1 MKLTAGEIYFIGERD
16 LKTNQESDYVKIG
29 IVREGAKGPRT
40 SEERLDEHQ
49 TGNPRQLFLHEV
61 IETPAVEELETRIHR
76 IFAPK
81 GVSGEWFQFTK
92 DDLATAI
99 QQAKNLRDE
108 AMANLDA
115 LNKAE
120 ELKTITSNGII
131 APATDE
137 AKKWQSAYIAADVI
151 IKEAKRLKD
160 EFEDLILE
168 SVDDEDDISHIVTTQ
183 TRAGATYFD
192 EERFIA
198 ENPELAKKFMITKTS
213 WSQRFTVKKPK
224 ASKPALFDIDPTV
237 FELFDDFGRM
247 LEISPDS
254 DEDREILHEKF
265 LNVLSAESMAVWE
278 KQIAESKL
286 KGFCAEYQGIYGIC
300 SWPRESTTSES
311 IDKDLLA
318 SSNLVNMEEYLLAN
332 NRVRSVSASRARGY
346 DTSG

>member
-40 SEERLDEHQ
+40 SEERLNEHQ

-92 DDLATAI
+92 EDLATAI
-99 QQAKNLRDE
+99 QQAKKLRDE
-108 AMANLDA
+108 AVTNLDA
-115 LNKAE
+115 LSKAE
-120 ELKTITSNGII
+120 ELKTIPSNGII

-160 EFEDLILE
+160 EFEVLILE

-198 ENPELAKKFMITKTS
+198 ENPELAKKFMVTKTS
-213 WSQRFTVKKPK
+213 WSQRFTVKNPK
-224 ASKPALFDIDPTV
+224 SSKPALFDIDPTI

-247 LEISPDS
+247 LEISPES
-254 DEDREILHEKF
+254 DDDREALHAKF
-265 LNVLSAESMAVWE
+265 LDVVSVESKAIWD
-278 KQIAESKL
+278 KQIAEARL
-286 KGFCAEYQGIYGIC
+286 KEQCAEGEGVEGVC
-300 SWPRESTTSES
+300 GWPRMSKVKDELDLESLSNSGWESFARYSRTKASTTAVILEA
-311 IDKDLLA
+311 KR
-318 SSNLVNMEEYLLAN
+318 NY
-332 NRVRSVSASRARGY
+332 
-346 DTSG
+346 

>member
-81 GVSGEWFQFTK
+81 GVSGEWFQFSK
-92 DDLATAI
+92 EDLATAI

-108 AMANLDA
+108 AVANLDA

-120 ELKTITSNGII
+120 ELKTIPSNGII
-131 APATDE
+131 APATVE

-160 EFEDLILE
+160 EFEVLILE

-198 ENPELAKKFMITKTS
+198 ENPELAKKFMVTKTS
-213 WSQRFTVKKPK
+213 WSQRFTVKNPK
-224 ASKPALFDIDPTV
+224 ASKPDLFDIDPTV

-247 LEISPDS
+247 LEISPES
-254 DEDREILHEKF
+254 DEDREILHAKF
-265 LNVLSAESMAVWE
+265 LDIVSVESKAIWD
-278 KQIAESKL
+278 KQIAEARL
-286 KGFCAEYQGIYGIC
+286 KELCAEGEGVEGVC
-300 SWPRESTTSES
+300 GWPRTAKEREILDLTTLMESAEPIYTKYLSSKEST
-311 IDKDLLA
+311 
-318 SSNLVNMEEYLLAN
+318 
-332 NRVRSVSASRARGY
+332 SAVIVGTRKGY
-346 DTSG
+346 

>member
-61 IETPAVEELETRIHR
+61 IETPAVEELETRLHR

-92 DDLATAI
+92 EDLATAI
-99 QQAKNLRDE
+99 QQAKKLRDE
-108 AMANLDA
+108 AVTNLDA
-115 LNKAE
+115 LSKAE
-120 ELKTITSNGII
+120 ELKTVPSNGII

-160 EFEDLILE
+160 EFEVLILE
-168 SVDDEDDISHIVTTQ
+168 SVEDEEDISHIVTTQ

-198 ENPELAKKFMITKTS
+198 ENLELAKKFMITKTS
-213 WSQRFTVKKPK
+213 WSQRFTVKSPK

-247 LEISPDS
+247 LEISPES
-254 DEDREILHEKF
+254 DEDREVLHTKF
-265 LNVLSAESMAVWE
+265 LDVVSVESKAIWD
-278 KQIAESKL
+278 KQIAEAQL
-286 KGFCAEYQGIYGIC
+286 KDLCSVADGIDGVC
-300 SWPRESTTSES
+300 GWPRAGKERQELDVGGLMMKEAKIYRTYLTSKDST
-311 IDKDLLA
+311 
-318 SSNLVNMEEYLLAN
+318 
-332 NRVRSVSASRARGY
+332 RAIIVDVKKGY
-346 DTSG
+346 

>member
-61 IETPAVEELETRIHR
+61 IETPAVEELETRLHR

-92 DDLATAI
+92 EDLATAI
-99 QQAKNLRDE
+99 QQAKKLRDQ
-108 AMANLDA
+108 AVANLDA

-120 ELKTITSNGII
+120 ELKTIPSNGII
-131 APATDE
+131 APSTDE
-137 AKKWQSAYIAADVI
+137 AKRWQSAYIAADVI

-160 EFEDLILE
+160 EFEVLILE
-168 SVDDEDDISHIVTTQ
+168 SVEDEEDISHIVTTQ

-213 WSQRFTVKKPK
+213 WSQRFTVKNPK
-224 ASKPALFDIDPTV
+224 ASKPALFDIDPTI
-237 FELFDDFGRM
+237 FQLFDGFGRM
-247 LEISPDS
+247 LEISPES
-254 DEDREILHEKF
+254 DDDREVLHAKF
-265 LNVLSAESMAVWE
+265 LDVVSVESKAFWD
-278 KQIAESKL
+278 KQIAEAHL
-286 KGFCAEYQGIYGIC
+286 KELCAEGEGVEGVC
-300 SWPRESTTSES
+300 GWPRVGKESRRLDVDALLDAIEPVYSKYLVTKDATSAVIIGNKKS
-311 IDKDLLA
+311 
-318 SSNLVNMEEYLLAN
+318 Y
-332 NRVRSVSASRARGY
+332 
-346 DTSG
+346 